1 MTNATVTV
9 YNIPKNPPP
18 PPSNR
23 DPLINPN
30 YYHNAP
36 PPLSYG
42 YANNINSNY
51 PPYMPT
57 YSNMP
62 PNYNAPSNMNYS
74 ANTNMQSN
82 PYQHQNP
89 YQNQNPITILANA
102 SDTSPIKFNGYV
114 DGTTPQNINY
124 VPMP

>member
-30 YYHNAP
+30 YYHNGP
-36 PPLSYG
+36 PPLNYG
-42 YANNINSNY
+42 YVNNTNSNY

-57 YSNMP
+57 YSNMS
-62 PNYNAPSNMNYS
+62 PNYNAPPNINYS
-74 ANTNMQSN
+74 TNQNMQSN
-82 PYQHQNP
+82 PYQP
-89 YQNQNPITILANA
+89 QNPITILANA
-102 SDTSPIKFNGYV
+102 SNTSPIQFNNNV
-114 DGTTPQNINY
+114 DGKTSQNINY